1 YGALATRYVRSFD
14 QKWLR
19 DGNGQNEPLLGT
31 GDIQSLAD
39 LSTSVENISNM
50 KAFPV
55 HLAVVKGL
63 VIATV
68 LPFLP
73 LVATVI
79 PLKDLLKQIM
89 EILL

>member
-1 YGALATRYVRSFD
+1 
-14 QKWLR
+14 
-19 DGNGQNEPLLGT
+19 
-31 GDIQSLAD
+31 
-39 LSTSVENISNM
+39 M

-63 VIATV
+63 VVATV